1 MRAPQRIEKKIQ
13 EVASLLIPLQG
24 RLLLAPNVTVAEI
37 VPVSQVIPV
46 ADAPAWY
53 LGNCN
58 WREQTIPLF
67 SFEVMNGEDKPSIP
81 SILTKEAPG
90 VASRSRFAV
99 LNTTGAHESLPF
111 IAILTQGLPRLA
123 RVTEEEISERE
134 DSDNKPFE
142 LMHVSWAGEEA
153 VIPNVEAM
161 ERAFLDYL
169 HVDN

>member
-1 MRAPQRIEKKIQ
+1 MRAPQRIEKKVQ
-13 EVASLLIPLQG
+13 EVASLLIPIQG

-53 LGNCN
+53 LGNCS
-58 WREQTIPLF
+58 WREQTIPLL
-67 SFEVMNGEDKPSIP
+67 SFEVMNGEDK
-81 SILTKEAPG
+81 PG

-99 LNTTGAHESLPF
+99 LNTTGVNESLPF

-123 RVTEEEISERE
+123 RVTEEEITERE

-153 VIPNVEAM
+153 VIPHVEAM

>member
-1 MRAPQRIEKKIQ
+1 MRAPQRIEKKVQ
-13 EVASLLIPLQG
+13 EVASLLIPIQG

-46 ADAPAWY
+46 EGAPVWY
-53 LGNCN
+53 LGNCS
-58 WREQTIPLF
+58 WREQTIPLL
-67 SFEVMNGEDKPSIP
+67 SFEVMNGEDK
-81 SILTKEAPG
+81 PG

-99 LNTTGAHESLPF
+99 LNTTGVNESLPF

-134 DSDNKPFE
+134 DADNKPFE

-153 VIPNVEAM
+153 VIPHVEAM

>member
-1 MRAPQRIEKKIQ
+1 MRAPQRIEKKVQ
-13 EVASLLIPLQG
+13 EVASLLIPIQG

-46 ADAPAWY
+46 EDAPAWY
-53 LGNCN
+53 LGNCS
-58 WREQTIPLF
+58 WREQTIPLL
-67 SFEVMNGEDKPSIP
+67 SFEVMNGEDK
-81 SILTKEAPG
+81 PG

-99 LNTTGAHESLPF
+99 LNTTGVNESLTF

-123 RVTEEEISERE
+123 RVTEEEITERE
-134 DSDNKPFE
+134 DFDNKPFE

-153 VIPNVEAM
+153 VIPHVEAM

-169 HVDN
+169 HLDN

>member
-1 MRAPQRIEKKIQ
+1 MRAPQRIEKKVQ
-13 EVASLLIPLQG
+13 EVASLLIPIQG

-53 LGNCN
+53 LGNCS
-58 WREQTIPLF
+58 WREQTIPLL
-67 SFEVMNGEDKPSIP
+67 SFEVINGEDKP
-81 SILTKEAPG
+81 G
-90 VASRSRFAV
+90 VSSRSRFAV
-99 LNTTGAHESLPF
+99 LNTTGVNESLPF

-123 RVTEEEISERE
+123 RVTEEEITERE
-134 DSDNKPFE
+134 DADNKPFE

-153 VIPNVEAM
+153 VIPHVEAL

-169 HVDN
+169 HLDH

>member
-13 EVASLLIPLQG
+13 EVASLLIPIQG

-37 VPVSQVIPV
+37 VPVSQVVPV

-67 SFEVMNGEDKPSIP
+67 SFEVMNGEEK
-81 SILTKEAPG
+81 PG
-90 VASRSRFAV
+90 VTSRSRFAV
-99 LNTTGAHESLPF
+99 LNTTGLNDSLPF

-134 DSDNKPFE
+134 DSDNKPYE

-153 VIPNVEAM
+153 VIPHVEAM

-169 HVDN
+169 HLDN

>member
-67 SFEVMNGEDKPSIP
+67 SFEVMNGEDK
-81 SILTKEAPG
+81 PG

>member
-1 MRAPQRIEKKIQ
+1 MRAPQRIEKKVQ
-13 EVASLLIPLQG
+13 EVASLLIPIQG

-46 ADAPAWY
+46 EDAPAWY
-53 LGNCN
+53 LGNCS
-58 WREQTIPLF
+58 WREQTIPLL
-67 SFEVMNGEDKPSIP
+67 SFEVMNGEDK
-81 SILTKEAPG
+81 PG

-99 LNTTGAHESLPF
+99 LNTTGVNESLPF

-123 RVTEEEISERE
+123 RVTEEEITERE
-134 DSDNKPFE
+134 DADNKPFE

-153 VIPNVEAM
+153 VIPHVEAM

>member
-1 MRAPQRIEKKIQ
+1 MRAPQRIEKKVQ
-13 EVASLLIPLQG
+13 EVASLLIPIQG

-53 LGNCN
+53 LGNCS
-58 WREQTIPLF
+58 WREQTIPLL
-67 SFEVMNGEDKPSIP
+67 SFEVMNGEDKP
-81 SILTKEAPG
+81 G
-90 VASRSRFAV
+90 VSSRSRFAV
-99 LNTTGAHESLPF
+99 LNTTGVNESLPF

-123 RVTEEEISERE
+123 RVTEEEITERE
-134 DSDNKPFE
+134 DADNKPFE

-153 VIPNVEAM
+153 VIPHVEAM

-169 HVDN
+169 HLDN

>member
-1 MRAPQRIEKKIQ
+1 MRAPQRIEKMIQ
-13 EVASLLIPLQG
+13 EVASLLIPIQG

-37 VPVSQVIPV
+37 VPVSQVVPV

-67 SFEVMNGEDKPSIP
+67 SFEVMNGEEK
-81 SILTKEAPG
+81 PG
-90 VASRSRFAV
+90 VTSRSRFAV
-99 LNTTGAHESLPF
+99 LNTTGLNDSLPF

-134 DSDNKPFE
+134 DSDNKPYE

-153 VIPNVEAM
+153 VIPHVEAM

-169 HVDN
+169 HLDN

>member
-24 RLLLAPNVTVAEI
+24 RLLLVPNVTVAEI

-67 SFEVMNGEDKPSIP
+67 SFEVMNGEEK
-81 SILTKEAPG
+81 PG
-90 VASRSRFAV
+90 VANRSRFAV

-153 VIPNVEAM
+153 VIPHVEAM

-169 HVDN
+169 HLDN

>member
-1 MRAPQRIEKKIQ
+1 MRAPQRIEKKVQ
-13 EVASLLIPLQG
+13 EVASLLIPIQG

-53 LGNCN
+53 LGNCS
-58 WREQTIPLF
+58 WREQTIPLL
-67 SFEVMNGEDKPSIP
+67 SFEVINGEDKP
-81 SILTKEAPG
+81 G
-90 VASRSRFAV
+90 VSSRSRFAV
-99 LNTTGAHESLPF
+99 LNTTGVNESLPF

-123 RVTEEEISERE
+123 RVTEEEITERE
-134 DSDNKPFE
+134 DAYNKPFE

-153 VIPNVEAM
+153 VIPHVEAL

-169 HVDN
+169 HLDH

>member
-1 MRAPQRIEKKIQ
+1 MRAPQRIEKKVQ
-13 EVASLLIPLQG
+13 EVASLLIPIQG

-53 LGNCN
+53 LGNCS
-58 WREQTIPLF
+58 WREQTIPLL
-67 SFEVMNGEDKPSIP
+67 SFEVLNGEDK
-81 SILTKEAPG
+81 PG

-99 LNTTGAHESLPF
+99 LNTTGVNESLPF

-123 RVTEEEISERE
+123 RVTEEEITERE
-134 DSDNKPFE
+134 DADNKPYE

-153 VIPNVEAM
+153 VIPHVEAM